1 MDSMSQPAPSLNPTR
16 LKLEQLSHPAH
27 PLCREDVIWMLEFIK
42 KKVAEPDPHLMDLT
56 QPQLLQHFHEFAEVA
71 MKLIYRRPSYYIETE
86 KLKAWIELTIH

>member
-1 MDSMSQPAPSLNPTR
+1 MSQPAPLLNLTR
-16 LKLEQLSHPAH
+16 LKFEQLSHPAH
-27 PLCREDVIWMLEFIK
+27 PLCREDVIWMLELIK
-42 KKVAEPDPHLMDLT
+42 KMVAEPDPHLMDLT